1 MSKVS
6 VHLGFTFRVGD
17 LSSNQY
23 GRVDLTV
30 DQIDTELPITQ
41 QLEGVSRT
49 ANHVW
54 EYVHTQVDKQLDE
67 VLDTKNG

>member
-49 ANHVW
+49 ANHVCD
-54 EYVHTQVDKQLDE
+54 YFHTQVDKQLDE